1 MTAIYAQWDVIDRR
15 PLEDPYDVVVPVPAT
30 VTFDVFYT
38 SQYSKLVGL
47 AFALTGNRMVAE
59 DLVHDAFT
67 EAHRRWDKV
76 STFEYPEAWI
86 RRVLINK
93 SHSRGRRLMSEARMI
108 AKVKGRRLD
117 PESEIQLPARSSAVW
132 EAVRKLPKRQA
143 ESITLH
149 YWEDLT
155 IAQIAEILELG
166 EESVKTHLK
175 RGRAKLATL
184 MAEERPQ
191 RSSS

>member
-1 MTAIYAQWDVIDRR
+1 MTAIYAQRDVIERR
-15 PLEDPYDVVVPVPAT
+15 VLDDPYDEVLPAPRT
-30 VTFDVFYT
+30 VLFDDFYT
-38 SQYSKLVGL
+38 SQYAKLVGL

-67 EAHRRWDKV
+67 EAHRRWDNV
-76 STFEYPEAWI
+76 SKFDYPEAWI

-108 AKVKGRRLD
+108 AKVKGRRLS
-117 PESEIQLPARSSAVW
+117 PESEIVLPARSSAVW
-132 EAVRKLPKRQA
+132 EAVRSLPKRQA

-175 RGRAKLATL
+175 RGRAKLAVI
-184 MAEERPQ
+184 MAENEGT
-191 RSSS
+191 SA